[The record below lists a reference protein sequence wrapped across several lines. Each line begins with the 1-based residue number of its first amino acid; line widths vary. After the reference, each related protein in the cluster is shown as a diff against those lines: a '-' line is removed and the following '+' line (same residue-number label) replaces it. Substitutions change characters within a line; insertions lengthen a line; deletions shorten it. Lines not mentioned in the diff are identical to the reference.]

1 VDSTVIIYIAFKNDK
16 DALAFL
22 TGVQD
27 NKKVAYPAPD
37 GKYKAVDVQIV
48 YRSQ

>member
-1 VDSTVIIYIAFKNDK
+1 MADTQVVIYLAFTNKA

-27 NKKVAYPAPD
+27 HKKVAYPTAQ
-37 GKYKAVDVQIV
+37 GYKSVPVQIV